1 MDPNRV
7 YPPKILIGTKKV
19 FANNDPYVYCF
30 HDEVRA
36 FVCNTTTNNGFPNEV
51 LVLLPADMQDGAWF
65 VAVEGSLRDGVF
77 EARQSVF
84 RTQENFWEE
93 GQHHWQ
99 VNKNAGREPVGQVPD
114 AVWDSE
120 WVLISETRVQ

>member
-1 MDPNRV
+1 MYQNR
-7 YPPKILIGTKKV
+7 
-19 FANNDPYVYCF
+19 
-30 HDEVRA
+30 
-36 FVCNTTTNNGFPNEV
+36 GF
-51 LVLLPADMQDGAWF
+51 G
-65 VAVEGSLRDGVF
+65 

-99 VNKNAGREPVGQVPD
+99 VNKKAGREPAGQVPD
-114 AVWDSE
+114 AEWDSE